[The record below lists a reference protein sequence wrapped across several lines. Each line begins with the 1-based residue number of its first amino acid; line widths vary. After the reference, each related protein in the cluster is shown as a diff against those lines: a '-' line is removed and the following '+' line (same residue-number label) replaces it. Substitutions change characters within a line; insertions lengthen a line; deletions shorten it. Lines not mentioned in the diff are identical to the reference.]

1 MTGRVAGGEC
11 VPFFVRASDKAMSRT
26 IGLTYNLKTE
36 YVFTPGDP
44 QDANAEWDHP
54 DTVAMIERA
63 IQSGGHCVVRIG
75 NATRLLET
83 WEQLHADLV
92 FNISEGTGGRNRES
106 QVPII
111 LEMLRIPYVGSDGLT
126 LGLTLDKILTKKLL
140 IAERIPTPRFIEI
153 KHPDDPVDLGRVT
166 LPAIVKPR
174 HEGTSKGL
182 NDASVVHN
190 ADDLRRQARWVI
202 ETYRQPAL
210 VEEFIDGSEFTVA
223 ILGNEEPEILP
234 IVQIRIQGKL
244 DLGGLFYTF
253 SRVRENSDLDYV
265 IPAAIPDTLAARI
278 KDVALRTYQAVE
290 CRDFGRVDVRVNRQG
305 QPYVLE
311 INPLPSLAAA
321 DVFNLL
327 AKHLGSNYDAMINR
341 ILDYALSRHGLTK
354 ETAPSLTA
362 SR

>member
-1 MTGRVAGGEC
+1 
-11 VPFFVRASDKAMSRT
+11 MSKT

-36 YVFTPGDP
+36 YVFKPGDP
-44 QDANAEWDHP
+44 QDANAEFDHP
-54 DTVAMIERA
+54 DTVALIEQA
-63 IQSGGHCVVRIG
+63 IRSGGHRVVRIG
-75 NATRLLET
+75 NPRRLLET
-83 WEQLHADLV
+83 WEQLAVDIV
-92 FNISEGTGGRNRES
+92 FNISEGAGGRNRES

-111 LEMLRIPYVGSDGLT
+111 LEMLGIPYVGSDGLT
-126 LGLTLDKILTKKLL
+126 LGLTLDKVLTKKLL
-140 IAERIPTPRFIEI
+140 IAEGIPTPRFMEI
-153 KHPDDPVDLGRVT
+153 RDADDPIDIGALAFP
-166 LPAIVKPR
+166 LIVKPC

-182 NDASVVHN
+182 NDASVVHT
-190 ADDLRRQARWVI
+190 AEDLHKQARWVI
-202 ETYRQPAL
+202 DTYHQPAL

-223 ILGNEEPEILP
+223 ILGNDEPEVLP
-234 IVQIRIQGKL
+234 LIQIRIQGKL

-265 IPAAIPDTLAARI
+265 VPAQATEALAARI

-290 CRDFGRVDVRVNRQG
+290 CRDFGRVDVRVNRRG
-305 QPYVLE
+305 EPFVLE

-327 AKHLGSNYDAMINR
+327 AKYLGSTYDAMINR
-341 ILDYALSRHGLTK
+341 ILDHALVRYGLLK

>member
-1 MTGRVAGGEC
+1 MTTG
-11 VPFFVRASDKAMSRT
+11 RT
-26 IGLTYNLKTE
+26 IGLTYNLKTD
-36 YVFTPGDP
+36 YVFTTGDP

-54 DTVAMIERA
+54 DTVALIERA
-63 IQSGGHCVVRIG
+63 IQSGGHRVVRIG
-75 NATRLLET
+75 NAMQLLET
-83 WEQLHADLV
+83 WEQVRADLV

-140 IAERIPTPRFIEI
+140 IAEGIPTPRFIEI
-153 KHPDDPVDLGRVT
+153 KHPDDPVDLHNLT
-166 LPAIVKPR
+166 LPAIAKPR

-182 NDASVVHN
+182 NDASVVHTPE
-190 ADDLRRQARWVI
+190 DLRRQARWLI
-202 ETYRQPAL
+202 ETYHQPAL

-223 ILGNEEPEILP
+223 ILGNAEPEILP

-253 SRVRENSDLDYV
+253 SRVRENSDLDYL
-265 IPAAIPDTLAARI
+265 IPAAIPEDLAARI
-278 KDVALRTYQAVE
+278 RDVALRTYQAVE
-290 CRDFGRVDVRVNRQG
+290 CRDFGRVDVRVNRHG
-305 QPYVLE
+305 EPFVLE

-327 AKHLGSNYDAMINR
+327 AKYLGSTYDVMINR
-341 ILDYALSRHGLTK
+341 ILNHALVRHGLSK
-354 ETAPSLTA
+354 EAAPSVTA

>member
-1 MTGRVAGGEC
+1 MLCAAGDERRMG
-11 VPFFVRASDKAMSRT
+11 KT
-26 IGLTYNLKTE
+26 IGLTYNLKTD
-36 YVFTPGDP
+36 YVFKPGDP
-44 QDANAEWDHP
+44 QDANAEFDHP
-54 DTVAMIERA
+54 DTVTLIERA
-63 IQSGGHCVVRIG
+63 IQAGGHRVVRIG
-75 NATRLLET
+75 NPRRLLET
-83 WEQLHADLV
+83 WEQLDVDIV
-92 FNISEGTGGRNRES
+92 FNISEGLGGRNRES

-111 LEMLRIPYVGSDGLT
+111 LEMLGIPYVGSDGLT

-140 IAERIPTPRFIEI
+140 IAEGVPTPRFLEI
-153 KHPDDPVDLGRVT
+153 RQAEDPVDPDGLSFP
-166 LPAIVKPR
+166 LIVKPC

-182 NDASVVHN
+182 NDASVVHT
-190 ADDLRRQARWVI
+190 AEDLRRQARWVI

-223 ILGNEEPEILP
+223 IIGNDAPEVLP
-234 IVQIRIQGKL
+234 VVQIRIQGRL

-265 IPAAIPDTLAARI
+265 VPARVPEALAARI
-278 KDVALRTYQAVE
+278 KEAALRTYQAVE
-290 CRDFGRVDVRVNRQG
+290 CRDFGRVDVRVNQQG
-305 QPYVLE
+305 EPFVLE

-327 AKHLGSNYDAMINR
+327 AKHLGSTYETMVNR
-341 ILDYALSRHGLTK
+341 ILDYALARQGLMK